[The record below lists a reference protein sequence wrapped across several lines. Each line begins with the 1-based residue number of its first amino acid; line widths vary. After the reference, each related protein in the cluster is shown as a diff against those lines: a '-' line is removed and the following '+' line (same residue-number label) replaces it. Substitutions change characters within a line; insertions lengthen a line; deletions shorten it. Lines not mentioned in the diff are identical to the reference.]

1 MDRQKYRVAILG
13 GRRTPFV
20 KAGTVFSSVSLK
32 EFGVHVLKAVVD
44 GYKVPPE
51 EIDEFIFTA
60 VLFDPRM
67 PNWAREILF
76 AAGLPKTI
84 YADSMSNNC
93 ISGTVALTRAADRI
107 VSGHSSMA
115 IVGGAETMSNPTLAF
130 SYGASKIFL
139 EFFRARSTVE
149 KLKLLAQLRPKHF
162 APAPPAIT
170 EPSTGLTM
178 GQHTEMTAKQFKIS
192 REAQDKLAF
201 ESHARAFRA
210 VQDGILAPFIAPLNN
225 VTTDLLVRKDTT
237 VEKLSKLPPVFD
249 RKSGQG
255 TLTAGNSS
263 ALTDGASALL
273 VASEDKAAKLGM
285 EPLAYL
291 TDYEFSALDPGE
303 GLLMAPGVAVP
314 RLLKRNGLK
323 LEDFDLVEIHE
334 AFAAQVEAN
343 IAAWENGWKEEAV
356 GKIRRDRL
364 NTLGGSIAL
373 GHPFAATGG
382 RIVMHLASEMKR
394 HNYKRG
400 LVSICAAGGMASAL
414 ILER

>member
-1 MDRQKYRVAILG
+1 MEKQNYRVAILG

-20 KAGTVFSSVSLK
+20 KAGTVYKDISLK
-32 EFGVHVLKAVVD
+32 ELGVHVLKAIVND
-44 GYKVPPE
+44 YKLAPE
-51 EIDEFIFTA
+51 TIDEFVFSS

-67 PNWAREILF
+67 PNWSREILF
-76 AAGLPKTI
+76 AAGLPKTV
-84 YADSMSNNC
+84 YADSVSNNC
-93 ISGTVALTRAADRI
+93 ISGLVALTRSADRI
-107 VSGHSSMA
+107 ALGRSSLA

-130 SYGASKIFL
+130 SYGASRIFL
-139 EFFRARSTVE
+139 ELFRARSFGE
-149 KLKLLAQLRPKHF
+149 KLSILSKLRPRHF
-162 APAPPAIT
+162 APAAPAIT

-210 VQDGILAPFIAPLNN
+210 TQEGILAPFIAPLNN

-237 VEKLSKLPPVFD
+237 VEKLAKLPPVFD

-263 ALTDGASALL
+263 ALTDGSAAMLI
-273 VASEDKAAKLGM
+273 ASEERAAKLGM

-291 TDYEFSALDPGE
+291 TDYEFAALSPDE
-303 GLLMAPGVAVP
+303 GLLMAPGLAVP
-314 RLLKRNGLK
+314 RMLRRRGLK
-323 LEDFDLVEIHE
+323 LEDFDLIEIHE
-334 AFAAQVEAN
+334 AFSAQVEAN
-343 IAAWENGWKEEAV
+343 ISAWENGWKEEAV
-356 GKIRRDRL
+356 GKLRRDRL

-382 RIVMHLASEMKR
+382 RIVTQLASELKR
-394 HNYKRG
+394 NNYKRG
-400 LVSICAAGGMASAL
+400 LVSICAAGGMAGAV